1 MAHSHLETSSPHVTG
16 ALSNGAGVAAVWR
29 PDVST
34 AAHQA
39 FWLLRITFTIAPI
52 LFGVDKFFNWSVQW
66 PDYLAGWINN
76 IIPGSGQD
84 FMYVVG
90 GIEIAA
96 GLLVAVAPRIGAFVV
111 AGWLLGIVINLLTK
125 NPPQYYD
132 IALRDFGLMLAALT
146 FGRLALAVVP
156 ARRSGALPRRPW

>member
-1 MAHSHLETSSPHVTG
+1 MSSTRVGIPGRPGTTS
-16 ALSNGAGVAAVWR
+16 AGDVRGTSTDQAAVA
-29 PDVST
+29 T

-39 FWLLRITFTIAPI
+39 FWLLRIGFSVAPI
-52 LFGVDKFFNWSVQW
+52 LFGVDKFFNWTVHW

-84 FMYVVG
+84 WMYVVG
-90 GIEIAA
+90 AIEIAA
-96 GLLVAVAPRIGAFVV
+96 GLIVAVAPRVGAFVV
-111 AGWLLGIVINLLTK
+111 AAWLAGIILNLLTK

-146 FGRLALAVVP
+146 LGRLSLAVVP
-156 ARRSGALPRRPW
+156 ARKSGALPRRPW